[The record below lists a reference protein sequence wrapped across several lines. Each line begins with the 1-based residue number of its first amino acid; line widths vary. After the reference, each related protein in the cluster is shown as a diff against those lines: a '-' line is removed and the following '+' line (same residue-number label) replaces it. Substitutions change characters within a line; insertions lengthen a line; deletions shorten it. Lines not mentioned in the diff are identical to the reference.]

1 MSKRI
6 IVSVIN
12 DMSTDQRVDKVCR
25 SLMSQGYQ
33 VEVVCRQ
40 LPDSLPLDRP
50 YPVHRMQLILRTGAL
65 FYAEFNLRVFFYL
78 LSKKA
83 DIYLANDLDTLLANY
98 LAYTNKRDTVL
109 VYDSHEYFTEVPE
122 LQGRVARR
130 VWLAIERWIFPKLK
144 YVYTVNQSI
153 ADIFTSL
160 YKVKVAVVK
169 NVPDLKRVGKRMTR
183 EELALPKDKKILI
196 LQGAGINVDRGAEEA
211 VEAMTMLSDDYLL
224 LIIGAGDVM
233 SELEAMVVSMGLGNK
248 VTFKPRMPYEELMQ
262 YTMNSDIGLSLDKK
276 GSGNYDLALPNKIFD
291 SIAAGIPV
299 LIGTTTE
306 AKRIVN
312 EYRVGSVLQ
321 EVTASA
327 IATEVERLF
336 AHPEE
341 LENYREQTKVASQS
355 LNWTTEE
362 QELFRIFAAID

>member
-6 IVSVIN
+6 IVSVTN

-25 SLMSQGYQ
+25 SLMSKGHQ

-40 LPDSLPLDRP
+40 LPDSMPLDRP
-50 YPVHRMQLILRTGAL
+50 YPVHRMRLIFRKGAL
-65 FYAEFNLRVFFYL
+65 FYAEYNLRLFFYL
-78 LSKKA
+78 LSKKV

-98 LAYTNKRDTVL
+98 ITFLNKRDTAL

-122 LQGRVARR
+122 LQGRAARKA
-130 VWLAIERWIFPKLK
+130 WLAIERWIFPKLK
-144 YVYTVNQSI
+144 HVYTVNQSI
-153 ADIFTSL
+153 ADIYASL
-160 YKVKVAVVK
+160 YKVQVAVVK
-169 NVPDLKRVGKRMTR
+169 NVPDLKRVGERLSRK
-183 EELALPKDKKILI
+183 ELGLPEDRKILI

-211 VEAMTMLSDDYLL
+211 LEAMALLPDEYLL
-224 LIIGAGDVM
+224 LIIGAGDVL
-233 SELEAMVVSMGLGNK
+233 SELKAMVLSKGLGSK
-248 VTFKPRMPYEELMQ
+248 VTFKPRLPYEELMQ

-299 LIGTTTE
+299 LIGPTTE
-306 AKRIVN
+306 AKRMV
-312 EYRVGSVLQ
+312 EELKVGSVLD
-321 EVTASA
+321 EVTPTA

-341 LENYREQTKVASQS
+341 LETYRVQTKVASRA
-355 LNWTTEE
+355 LNWSTEE